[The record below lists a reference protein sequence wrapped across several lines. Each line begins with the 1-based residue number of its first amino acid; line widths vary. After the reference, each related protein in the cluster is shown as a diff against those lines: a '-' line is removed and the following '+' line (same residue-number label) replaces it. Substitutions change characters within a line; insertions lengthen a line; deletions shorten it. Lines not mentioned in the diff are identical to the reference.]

1 MAPPAP
7 GAQPPALNRTLLPSR
22 SPFCLT
28 DHSKFPTTTPPHTRH
43 RSPTLT
49 PTDSNL
55 CRGRTAA
62 KRDPKGLTSPCRV
75 SAGAGVAPVRGQP
88 RSRLAAHY
96 LTLPCGVFQPAPVY
110 RCRKN
115 GISPIQTPALDS
127 PATLA
132 IPPDLRSSP
141 STASIPHRTADG
153 PIPKTRS
160 AHSTTAHPSLPRTG
174 LRRRRKRASHLFKHP
189 PPPAQPPSPP
199 RPISAPAPAPPR
211 SLTARL
217 TARSR
222 NPACLPDHSP
232 SPASAAA
239 WSMCAH
245 RHMYVTG
252 DRGGVRSPPLTS
264 VI

>member
-1 MAPPAP
+1 MASCLFKHPPST
-7 GAQPPALNRTLLPSR
+7 AQPPSPSR
-22 SPFCLT
+22 PI
-28 DHSKFPTTTPPHTRH
+28 
-43 RSPTLT
+43 
-49 PTDSNL
+49 
-55 CRGRTAA
+55 
-62 KRDPKGLTSPCRV
+62 
-75 SAGAGVAPVRGQP
+75 SAPAPAPP
-88 RSRLAAHY
+88 RSLTARLTARARNPA
-96 LTLPCGVFQPAPVY
+96 LPAQPQPIPASHAPLAQAQE
-110 RCRKN
+110 N
-115 GISPIQTPALDS
+115 GISPIRTPAPAC

-132 IPPDLRSSP
+132 TPPDLRSSP

-239 WSMCAH
+239 WSLCAH

-264 VI
+264 LI